1 MRETDLGSDIEV
13 VPGSV
18 KCPAMR
24 SCDRAAVLIAEDGT
38 LVQANRAFEAMVE
51 TECVEGASVFELL
64 DDVGL
69 GQRTRDVLAKL
80 EGRDEVSL
88 DYTADTF
95 GVLQL
100 KIAARRWGSSV
111 EVSFLPHLSQL
122 KQHMMWQ
129 SFFDIGGTLVCQATV
144 DGCFE
149 HLNER
154 WEDVLGF
161 SREELCAVE
170 YEHFVHPDDVEQTRD
185 AMERLARGE
194 AVKGFRNRYRHAN
207 GGYRWLE
214 WQSVRAIG
222 DRVCA
227 IAMDVSER
235 VEQERHIQRKQ
246 ASEMVAELAGGVA
259 HDFNNLL
266 SIVSGFAS
274 ILRAELPSDSVYQAD
289 VEEIID
295 ASDRAA
301 SLAKQLVAIGRES
314 MLELE
319 QCAPNDIVSGAIG
332 LAASVLP
339 PGFAMKNELSWS
351 GSLETDPVA
360 LERIVLNILIN
371 ARDVVDESGAIEVT
385 TRRVTLGQGE
395 HTRLAAGDY
404 LEVRVTDDGPGIPEE
419 DQARIFQPYFTTK
432 EDTGGTGLGLAVSH
446 ATAEQLGGEL
456 RVESEVGD
464 GATFVLL
471 LPVRETG
478 QEFNTDDCP
487 ATIRFE
493 SPEQRVVLAVDD
505 QSGIRAVVARTLD
518 RLGVRV
524 EHAASGVEALSR
536 VDAGSAFDVLV
547 TGLQMPG
554 MSGLELI
561 RQLKVRDAVPEQIV
575 VLGSQLPREETLDG
589 LEQLPIAMLDM
600 PIIPDQLARVVS
612 AALERSEAKRSAGQA
627 VSGD

>member
-1 MRETDLGSDIEV
+1 
-13 VPGSV
+13 
-18 KCPAMR
+18 
-24 SCDRAAVLIAEDGT
+24 VLIAEDGT

>member
-1 MRETDLGSDIEV
+1 LDSDIEV

-18 KCPAMR
+18 KCPAMK

-88 DYTADTF
+88 DSTADTF

-319 QCAPNDIVSGAIG
+319 QCAPNDIVLGAIG

-339 PGFAMKNELSWS
+339 PGFAMKKELSWS

-371 ARDVVDESGAIEVT
+371 ARDVVDESGSIEVT
-385 TRRVTLGQGE
+385 TRPVTIGQGE
-395 HTRLAAGDY
+395 HPRLAAGEY
-404 LEVRVTDDGPGIPEE
+404 FEVRVADDGPGIPEE

-432 EDTGGTGLGLAVSH
+432 EDAGGTGLGLAVSH

-478 QEFNTDDCP
+478 QEVNADDGP

-524 EHAASGVEALSR
+524 GHAASGVEALSR
-536 VDAGSAFDVLV
+536 VDAGSEFDVLV

-600 PIIPDQLARVVS
+600 PIIPDQLVRFVS
-612 AALERSEAKRSAGQA
+612 AALERSGAKRSGGQA